1 MTGPPPPP
9 ELACADFTFPLLP
22 HDRVLALIAA
32 LEIPAVDIGL
42 FEDRSHLQPS
52 TEFRDT
58 GRAARALRTRLE
70 AHGLRA
76 ADVFLQ
82 VDNDGRS
89 YAINHPLEERR
100 QRARD
105 WFERALEYAAACGA
119 AHVSISPGVPF
130 TDAEPRADS
139 LARAHAELAWRV
151 ERSRAA
157 GIVMGVEPHLG
168 SVAARPQEALRL
180 VAAVPG
186 LTFTLD
192 YGHFAR
198 AGIPDREVEPL
209 LAHASHFH
217 VRGARRGALQ
227 ASMRY
232 NTIDFARIVQ
242 VMRATGYRGY
252 LGLEYV
258 WTEWEDCNR
267 VDNLSETIL
276 CRDYLRTL
284 LADQQTPA
292 VE

>member
-1 MTGPPPPP
+1 MTPHPPMQ
-9 ELACADFTFPLLP
+9 LACADFTFPLLP

-42 FEDRSHLQPS
+42 FEGRSHLQPS
-52 TEFRDT
+52 AEFGDT
-58 GRAARALRTRLE
+58 GAAARALRARLE
-70 AHGLRA
+70 AHGLHA

-105 WFERALEYAAACGA
+105 WFERALEYAATCGA

-130 TDAEPRADS
+130 ADDEPRADS
-139 LARAHAELAWRV
+139 PARAHAELAWRV
-151 ERSRAA
+151 ERACAA

-227 ASMRY
+227 ASMRD
-232 NTIDFARIVQ
+232 NTIDFARILQ

-292 VE
+292 AE

>member
-1 MTGPPPPP
+1 MTARPAPL

-22 HDRVLALIAA
+22 HDQVLALIAV

-42 FEDRSHLQPS
+42 FEGRSHLQPS
-52 TEFRDT
+52 TELQQT
-58 GRAARALRTRLE
+58 GRAARALRARLDG
-70 AHGLRA
+70 HGLRA

-89 YAINHPLEERR
+89 YAINHPLAARR
-100 QRARD
+100 RRARD
-105 WFERALEYAAACGA
+105 WFERTLEYAATCGA
-119 AHVSISPGVPF
+119 AHLSISPGVLFP
-130 TDAEPRADS
+130 DDEPRAES
-139 LARAHAELAWRV
+139 LARAPAELAWRI
-151 ERSRAA
+151 ERARPY

-168 SVAARPQEALRL
+168 SVAARPAAALRL
-180 VAAVPG
+180 VKAVPG

-198 AGIPDREVEPL
+198 AGIADREVEPL
-209 LAHASHFH
+209 LLHASHFH

-227 ASMRY
+227 ASMRD

-258 WTEWEDCNR
+258 WTEWENCNR

-276 CRDYLRTL
+276 FRDYLRGL
-284 LADQQTPA
+284 LTAT
-292 VE
+292 E